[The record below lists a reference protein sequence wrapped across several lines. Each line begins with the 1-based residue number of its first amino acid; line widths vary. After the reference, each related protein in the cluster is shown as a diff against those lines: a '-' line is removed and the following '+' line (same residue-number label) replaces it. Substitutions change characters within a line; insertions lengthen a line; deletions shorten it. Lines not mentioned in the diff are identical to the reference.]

1 MKSINGLSFEYRGKA
16 GGVDAEKHDDVLTFK
31 TGASKG
37 QILFERA
44 GNKSIWQNIR
54 NAFNQKYVARFDDV
68 VNFLKSRG
76 METDAAKSA
85 ARNIRQSD
93 GTFMARHFEALL
105 SGELKNYAAPNL
117 TENEKELF
125 NYKAENKPNTD

>member
-16 GGVDAEKHDDVLTFK
+16 GGVDAEKNDDVLTFK
-31 TGASKG
+31 IGASKG
-37 QILFERA
+37 EILFERA

-54 NAFNQKYVARFDDV
+54 NAFNQKNVARSDDV

-76 METDAAKSA
+76 MDTEAAKRA
-85 ARNIRQSD
+85 ASNIRQPN

-117 TENEKELF
+117 TDNEKELF
-125 NYKAENKPNTD
+125 AYKADNNPNTA